1 MDDLEERNIVV
12 RRFVSI
18 RERAAFIIFIL
29 LSFYGF
35 FPLGIESGFF
45 IGIIRIVILGFFI
58 IFVVFRGSR
67 KEAEQRETEEQPEKE
82 PEKDVEIIQKLS
94 DYRIRKK
101 QVDTRKGFD
110 SYVMKILEIIQ
121 DSFIAHSVL
130 LMLNDQE
137 KNELMIKAS
146 VSKSSFLKKNLSLPL
161 DTEFADVVFKGE
173 NTVIFQDNTIA
184 EYEEK
189 IYTEKENL
197 SSMICSPVFISGEIV
212 GCLVMDSKIDKAF
225 SEDDKKMIE
234 SYSEVISSTIVNYN
248 NLYEHENTIDLFSAF
263 YEISKKLNSN
273 LSFDEILDVLVNILK
288 EIVAYDRI
296 SVSLLENSR
305 NEAVI
310 KRVIGQKDEFEE
322 NYRFSVEE
330 GLNGW
335 VIRKNK
341 PILVADLEKGDY
353 FIPRYTVKEKSNHYL
368 RSFVAAPINYGNSC
382 FGVVSVECR
391 KPNTYTDRHERLL
404 SLLANNIG
412 IALDRSMMYTELE
425 NLATTDGLTGVNN
438 YRNFRRKLTEEMERA
453 KRYNVKFSMLMLD
466 IDKFKDFN
474 DRYGHLVGDH
484 ILKNSANVIKQS
496 VRTIDFVARY
506 GGEEFSVILVEA
518 DMDDAKLTAERIRKN
533 IQDSAIEYNDGT
545 YSVTISIGISE
556 YTKDIKNEDEL
567 IGMADKA
574 LYQAKAEGRNRV
586 VCHSRKR

>member
-58 IFVVFRGSR
+58 VFVVFRGSR

-586 VCHSRKR
+586 VCHSRER

>member
-586 VCHSRKR
+586 VCHSRER